1 MSKMGEIALEIDDM
15 LYAGSAPDAVAEK
28 LGVPLD
34 WVTAQYDVIL
44 NELELSKQHEFMS
57 YYGGA

>member
-1 MSKMGEIALEIDDM
+1 MGEIALEIDDM
-15 LYAGSAPDAVAEK
+15 IYAGNAPDAIAK
-28 LGVPLD
+28 TLGVPLD

-57 YYGGA
+57 YGEQL

>member
-1 MSKMGEIALEIDDM
+1 MSKMAEIALEIDDM
-15 LYAGSAPDAVAEK
+15 LYAGSAPDTIAET

-34 WVTAQYDVIL
+34 WVLAQYDVIL

-57 YYGGA
+57 YGEQ

>member
-15 LYAGSAPDAVAEK
+15 IYAGNAPDAIAK
-28 LGVPLD
+28 TLGVPLE

-57 YYGGA
+57 YGEQL

>member
-15 LYAGSAPDAVAEK
+15 LYAGSAPDTIAEK

-34 WVTAQYDVIL
+34 WVLAQYDVIL
-44 NELELSKQHEFMS
+44 NEIELSKQHEFMN
-57 YYGGA
+57 YGDA

>member
-15 LYAGSAPDAVAEK
+15 IYAGNAPEAIAK
-28 LGVPLD
+28 TLGVPLD
-34 WVTAQYDVIL
+34 WVNAQYDVIA

-57 YYGGA
+57 YGEQL

>member
-15 LYAGSAPDAVAEK
+15 LYAGSAPDTIAEK

-34 WVTAQYDVIL
+34 WVLAQYDVIL
-44 NELELSKQHEFMS
+44 NEMELCKQHEFMS
-57 YYGGA
+57 YGDV

>member
-15 LYAGSAPDAVAEK
+15 IYAGNAPEAIAK
-28 LGVPLD
+28 TLGVPLD

-57 YYGGA
+57 YGEQL

>member
-15 LYAGSAPDAVAEK
+15 IYAGNAPEAIAET

-57 YYGGA
+57 YGEQL